1 MSLTK
6 EDGAVGAVDVA
17 SVTRRYKAE
26 DAQSHAARLRLL
38 RKMKAL
44 RCINES
50 LADWTEQCN
59 AEWKNLDREDEARLA
74 EREEWH
80 ARNAE
85 KCIGSGFEDVQVP
98 SMKTFASRVKTGQR
112 TPLAQ
117 KPEWFDVMGIS
128 AKASQLAW
136 KSAVEGECN
145 VDVSSPGGIAVSNL
159 FDMLVAARDHSSSS
173 SSSSFDWD
181 AHSYS
186 AKDAKQ
192 AIEAAL
198 EAAVDDENDVG
209 MFYQH
214 ESDIEAYKKALSATP
229 GSIGSFVGSASNA
242 TASMLATASARMAQ
256 MSVQSSNLKQPSATT
271 GWWSSSSPSSSSAT
285 SSTWMSSSK
294 Q

>member
-1 MSLTK
+1 MK
-6 EDGAVGAVDVA
+6 EDGAVDVA
-17 SVTRRYKAE
+17 SVTSRYKSE

-85 KCIGSGFEDVQVP
+85 KCVGSGFEDVQVP

-159 FDMLVAARDHSSSS
+159 FDMLVAAQDH

-186 AKDAKQ
+186 SNDAKQ

-271 GWWSSSSPSSSSAT
+271 GWWSSSSPSST
-285 SSTWMSSSK
+285 SSSWMSSSK